1 MRLIRAA
8 ATPGTDTA
16 DPRRPRTSE
25 TADEALAA
33 LFLGHSRALVGLA
46 RLLVDDLATAED
58 VVQDA
63 FAATYRRWASIR
75 TPDAALPYLRAAV
88 INHARKRLRDRQ
100 HGARVTALDPV
111 DHADPDSATDALE
124 RRHVVLAALRLL
136 PPRQRQVLVL
146 RYYLDLPESQ
156 IADQLGLT
164 RGAVHKHATRA
175 AESMRTHLGHLGE
188 AP

>member
-8 ATPGTDTA
+8 ATSGVDSGAPDRATA
-16 DPRRPRTSE
+16 PES
-25 TADEALAA
+25 ADEALSA

-63 FAATYRRWASIR
+63 FAATYRRWAAIR

-88 INHARKRLRDRQ
+88 VNQARKRLRDRQ
-100 HGARVTALDPV
+100 HGARVSSIEPV
-111 DHADPDSATDALE
+111 DRADPDSATDALE
-124 RRHVVLAALRLL
+124 RQHVVLAALRRL
-136 PPRQRQVLVL
+136 PPRQRQVVVL
-146 RYYLDLPESQ
+146 RYYLDLPEAQ

-164 RGAVHKHATRA
+164 RGAVHRHATRA
-175 AESMRTHLGHLGE
+175 AESLRMHLGDLGE